1 MGPCAARGHKRRIEM
16 FDLVIVGGEVLDGTG
31 APAARADVGVRD
43 GRIAQVGDLARERA
57 ERRID
62 AAGRTVAP
70 GFIDSHSHD
79 EFNLPVNPL
88 IPGKTLQGVT
98 TQVTGQCGWSPAPIL
113 PGHRK
118 TFVENASF
126 LDSGIDYRWDS
137 MADFLAAMPPLSI
150 NLAQLVGH
158 VAVRCAVM
166 GMEDRPPRPEELE
179 HMRQLVD
186 ASMQGGAFGFST
198 GLVYPP
204 SAYGELDEIAALA
217 EVSARHGGGYHTH
230 MRNEGERLFE
240 AVREAAEIGR
250 RSGARVHISHLK
262 ISGKAHWGRA
272 DELLALLR
280 ELREGGVF
288 INWDQ
293 YPYPAGSSGLKSLLP
308 NWAHE
313 GGTARL
319 IARLQHAGERDQIRA
334 EMLEG
339 MSEAGYMKIA
349 AWSDVMIADSPRN
362 PAYNGF
368 SLQEIGQREDKLAVD
383 AMLDILLQDLAKTL
397 AIFFTIGVQDMERI
411 LADPDTT
418 IGSDGI
424 ITTVPGQPDLTKPHP
439 RYYGTFPRILG
450 RYAREEQL
458 LSLPQ
463 AVHKMTGLPARQ
475 LGLSDRGR
483 IAPGLA
489 ADLVV
494 FDAATVIDR
503 ATYKEPQ
510 QDPLGIDEVIVNGV
524 SVVSGG
530 KHTGATPGTL
540 LRRVPA

>member
-1 MGPCAARGHKRRIEM
+1 M
-16 FDLVIVGGEVLDGTG
+16 FDLLIVGGEVLDGTG
-31 APAARADVGVRD
+31 APAVRADVGVTD
-43 GRIAQVGDLARERA
+43 GRITEVGALARRRA
-57 ERRID
+57 RKRID
-62 AAGRTVAP
+62 AAGRSVAP

-88 IPGKTLQGVT
+88 VPGKTLQGVT
-98 TQVTGQCGWSPAPIL
+98 TQVTGQCGWSPAPIG
-113 PGHRK
+113 PAHRK

-126 LDSGIDYRWDS
+126 LDTGLEYRWDT
-137 MADFLAAMPPLSI
+137 MGEFLAALPPLAV

-166 GMEDRPPRPEELE
+166 GMADRAPGAHELE
-179 HMRQLVD
+179 AMRRLV
-186 ASMQGGAFGFST
+186 AQSMEGGAFGFST

-204 SAYGELDEIAALA
+204 SAYGQVDEIAELA
-217 EVSARHGGGYHTH
+217 QVAAGHGGGYHTH

-240 AVREAAEIGR
+240 AVREAAEVGR

-262 ISGKAHWGRA
+262 ISGKAHWGHA
-272 DELLALLR
+272 AELLALLA
-280 ELREGGVF
+280 ELRAAGVF

-308 NWAHE
+308 NWCHE
-313 GGTARL
+313 GGTEALIGRL
-319 IARLQHAGERDQIRA
+319 TDAGQREQIRA

-339 MSEAGYMKIA
+339 MSEHGYMKIA
-349 AWSDVMIADSPRN
+349 SWSDVMIADSPRN
-362 PAYNGF
+362 PAYNGVN
-368 SLQEIGQREDKLAVD
+368 LQDIGQREGKLAVD
-383 AMLDILLQDLAKTL
+383 AMLDILLQDYAKTL
-397 AIFFTIGVQDMERI
+397 AIFFTIGVEDMERI
-411 LADPDTT
+411 LAHPDTT

-439 RYYGTFPRILG
+439 RYYGTFPRVLG
-450 RYAREEQL
+450 RYAREQKL
-458 LSLPQ
+458 LPLPL

-475 LGLSDRGR
+475 LGLADRGL

-494 FDAATVIDR
+494 FDPATVIDR
-503 ATYKEPQ
+503 ATYQQPQ

-524 SVVSGG
+524 PIVHAG
-530 KHTGATPGTL
+530 HTTGATPGAI